1 VKKRIKINTKH
12 SNKTRYIKEIIDRR
26 FNIMIVFCVIIF
38 SFLSISLVTLQ
49 IGNKDLYQAKLIK
62 ATEKIIESNS
72 VPRGRIYDRNYNLL
86 VDNVGKKT
94 IYYKK
99 PKGITT
105 AREIELA
112 YQMADVLDVPY
123 DKLYKINLKE
133 FWLANNKKLGREKI
147 TEEEYQKYNERKL
160 SLDDLEKLKIERI
173 TDDELNAYND
183 LDKEAAYIYY
193 LMNKGYYY
201 DEKIIKNTSVTDFE
215 YAHISE
221 NITTYEGFNT
231 KLDWE
236 RKYLY
241 GDVLRGILGT
251 VSDYEQGIPYELK
264 NHYLEKGYAL
274 NDRVGLSNLEYQ
286 YEDLLKGTKSIYKS
300 NADNSLELIKAGYRG
315 KDLVLTID
323 INLQMEVEKIIEEL
337 MIKAKGEPNTEYFNK
352 VFVILSEPK
361 TGSILAYVGK
371 QIVNKDG
378 KYVFYDYAP
387 HLSTTTIIPGSVV
400 KGASMAVG
408 YNTKAISI
416 GTRMLDEC
424 VKIKNTPEK
433 CSWRSGLGVLDD
445 ITALKLS
452 SNSYQFKIA
461 MKVGKG
467 NYRYN
472 APLAIDIKAFDTYR
486 DMFAKFGLGVKT
498 EIDLPNETAGYK
510 GSSTATGHL
519 LDFSIGQYDTYT
531 PLQLSQYINTI
542 ANGGK
547 RIALHFLK
555 EVRAETMTEEL
566 GKIEEVY
573 EPKVI
578 NNLDIDSKYIERI
591 QKGFREV
598 VRTGLGYGYMGK
610 VPNGAGKTGTSQSFI
625 DSDND
630 GKIDKETLS
639 NSFIGYY
646 PVEDPIMSI
655 AVVTPDVSHI
665 YGRSSYKTNIIKAI
679 TSQISNKFFDIY
691 K

>member
-1 VKKRIKINTKH
+1 MKKRIKINTKH

-49 IGNKDLYQAKLIK
+49 IGNKDFYQAKLIK

-264 NHYLEKGYAL
+264 
-274 NDRVGLSNLEYQ
+274 
-286 YEDLLKGTKSIYKS
+286 
-300 NADNSLELIKAGYRG
+300 
-315 KDLVLTID
+315 
-323 INLQMEVEKIIEEL
+323 
-337 MIKAKGEPNTEYFNK
+337 
-352 VFVILSEPK
+352 
-361 TGSILAYVGK
+361 
-371 QIVNKDG
+371 
-378 KYVFYDYAP
+378 
-387 HLSTTTIIPGSVV
+387 
-400 KGASMAVG
+400 
-408 YNTKAISI
+408 
-416 GTRMLDEC
+416 
-424 VKIKNTPEK
+424 
-433 CSWRSGLGVLDD
+433 
-445 ITALKLS
+445 
-452 SNSYQFKIA
+452 
-461 MKVGKG
+461 
-467 NYRYN
+467 
-472 APLAIDIKAFDTYR
+472 PLFR
-486 DMFAKFGLGVKT
+486 
-498 EIDLPNETAGYK
+498 
-510 GSSTATGHL
+510 
-519 LDFSIGQYDTYT
+519 
-531 PLQLSQYINTI
+531 
-542 ANGGK
+542 K
-547 RIALHFLK
+547 RICLK
-555 EVRAETMTEEL
+555 
-566 GKIEEVY
+566 
-573 EPKVI
+573 
-578 NNLDIDSKYIERI
+578 
-591 QKGFREV
+591 
-598 VRTGLGYGYMGK
+598 
-610 VPNGAGKTGTSQSFI
+610 
-625 DSDND
+625 
-630 GKIDKETLS
+630 
-639 NSFIGYY
+639 
-646 PVEDPIMSI
+646 
-655 AVVTPDVSHI
+655 
-665 YGRSSYKTNIIKAI
+665 
-679 TSQISNKFFDIY
+679 
-691 K
+691 